1 AVAGALGVPGAEN
14 PVDARELPTEQGRLA
29 DVLAERSVFGRVSPQ
44 QKRAFVAALQSR
56 GHVVAMTGDGV
67 NDVLAL
73 KDADLGVAMGSGT
86 AASRA
91 VAQAVLLDD
100 DFTALPDVVAEGR
113 RVISNVERTGSLFVT
128 KTIYVFLLALC

>member
-1 AVAGALGVPGAEN
+1 
-14 PVDARELPTEQGRLA
+14 
-29 DVLAERSVFGRVSPQ
+29 
-44 QKRAFVAALQSR
+44 
-56 GHVVAMTGDGV
+56 
-67 NDVLAL
+67 L
-73 KDADLGVAMGSGT
+73 KEANLGVAMGTGT

-128 KTIYVFLLALC
+128 KTIYVFLLALCVGVAGVAFPFLPRHLTLAGSLTIGIPGFFLALEPNSTRSQPGLLARILRFAVPAGSIAAAATLAAYA